1 MRRFS
6 IILGSLAALFAVLL
20 PAATAQAATIPP
32 RITWSGI
39 TVEPITST
47 TCDIAPQ
54 TVTFTVTDL
63 TGKPSASWTVTAYG
77 EAGSKVVFT
86 LRLSAVTKADND
98 ATESVSIDTTTSV
111 TAAPAGQITFF
122 VKLVDPSGHA
132 VDTVLKPTQDC

>member
-39 TVEPITST
+39 TVEPTSST

-54 TVTFTVTDL
+54 TVTFTATDVS
-63 TGKPSASWTVTAYG
+63 GKPSAAWTVTAFG
-77 EAGSKVVFT
+77 EVGGKVVFT
-86 LRLSAVTKADND
+86 LGLGAVTKADNG
-98 ATESVSIDTTTSV
+98 ATESVSINSTTSV
-111 TAAPAGQITFF
+111 TAGTGQITFF
-122 VKLVDPSGHA
+122 VKLFDPSGHA
-132 VDTVLKPTQDC
+132 VDTVLKPAQAC